1 MELPILSAAET
12 PADQLELLT
21 AIRDQLL
28 LQNAQRRKQR
38 WLLRTCAA
46 ACAVLALAVLLLCA
60 ILLPQATQLLSEAR
74 TVLQALDTEQLAN
87 TMADLNATARYSVGI
102 AQDAQKVLASFAEID
117 VDTLNGSLA
126 DLNGAI
132 QKFSEL
138 DIDTL
143 NRAIANLNN
152 TVGPLARFFGLG

>member
-46 ACAVLALAVLLLCA
+46 ACAVLALTVLLLCA

-74 TVLQALDTEQLAN
+74 TVLQALDTEQLAG
-87 TMADLNATARYSVGI
+87 TMADLNATARYGVAI
-102 AQDAQKVLASFAEID
+102 AQDAQKVLENFSEID
-117 VDTLNGSLA
+117 IDALNESLKDLNAALLRVAELDVATLNS
-126 DLNGAI
+126 
-132 QKFSEL
+132 
-138 DIDTL
+138 
-143 NRAIANLNN
+143 AIANLNDAIEALS
-152 TVGPLARFFGLG
+152 GLFGRR

>member
-1 MELPILSAAET
+1 MELPIQSAAET

-38 WLLRTCAA
+38 WLLRICAA
-46 ACAVLALAVLLLCA
+46 ACAVLALTVLLLCA

-152 TVGPLARFFGLG
+152 TVEPLARFFGLG

>member
-1 MELPILSAAET
+1 MELPIQSAAET

-46 ACAVLALAVLLLCA
+46 ACAVLALTVLLLCA

-102 AQDAQKVLASFAEID
+102 AQDAQKVLENFSEID
-117 VDTLNGSLA
+117 IDALNESLKDLNAALLRVAELDVATLNS
-126 DLNGAI
+126 
-132 QKFSEL
+132 
-138 DIDTL
+138 
-143 NRAIANLNN
+143 AIANLNDAIEALS
-152 TVGPLARFFGLG
+152 GLFGRR

>member
-28 LQNAQRRKQR
+28 LQNAQHRKQR

-46 ACAVLALAVLLLCA
+46 ACAVLALTVLLLCA

-102 AQDAQKVLASFAEID
+102 AQDAQKVLENFSEID
-117 VDTLNGSLA
+117 IDALNESLKDLNAALLRVAELDVATLNS
-126 DLNGAI
+126 
-132 QKFSEL
+132 
-138 DIDTL
+138 
-143 NRAIANLNN
+143 AIANLNDAIEALS
-152 TVGPLARFFGLG
+152 GLFGRR

>member
-1 MELPILSAAET
+1 MELPIKSAAET

-46 ACAVLALAVLLLCA
+46 ACAVLALTVLLLCA

-102 AQDAQKVLASFAEID
+102 AQDAQKVLENFSEID
-117 VDTLNGSLA
+117 IDALNESLKDLNAALLRVAELDVATLNS
-126 DLNGAI
+126 
-132 QKFSEL
+132 
-138 DIDTL
+138 
-143 NRAIANLNN
+143 AIANLNDAIEALS
-152 TVGPLARFFGLG
+152 GLFGRR

>member
-152 TVGPLARFFGLG
+152 TVEPLARFFGLG

>member
-1 MELPILSAAET
+1 MELPIKSAAET

-46 ACAVLALAVLLLCA
+46 ACAVLALTVLLLCA
-60 ILLPQATQLLSEAR
+60 ILLPQATQLLSESR

-102 AQDAQKVLASFAEID
+102 AQDAQKVLENFSEID
-117 VDTLNGSLA
+117 IDALNESLKDLNAALLRVAELDVATLNS
-126 DLNGAI
+126 
-132 QKFSEL
+132 
-138 DIDTL
+138 
-143 NRAIANLNN
+143 AIANLNDAIEALS
-152 TVGPLARFFGLG
+152 GLFGRR

>member
-1 MELPILSAAET
+1 MELPIQSAAET

-46 ACAVLALAVLLLCA
+46 ACAVLALTVLLLCA
-60 ILLPQATQLLSEAR
+60 ILLPQATQLLSEAL

-102 AQDAQKVLASFAEID
+102 AQDAQKVLENFSEID
-117 VDTLNGSLA
+117 IDALNESLKDLNAALLRVAELDVATLNS
-126 DLNGAI
+126 
-132 QKFSEL
+132 
-138 DIDTL
+138 
-143 NRAIANLNN
+143 AIANLNDAIEALS
-152 TVGPLARFFGLG
+152 GLFGRR

>member
-38 WLLRTCAA
+38 WLLHTCAA
-46 ACAVLALAVLLLCA
+46 ACAVLALTVLLLCA

-152 TVGPLARFFGLG
+152 TVEPLARFFGLG

>member
-46 ACAVLALAVLLLCA
+46 ACAVLALTVLLLCA

-102 AQDAQKVLASFAEID
+102 AQDAQKVLENFSEID
-117 VDTLNGSLA
+117 IDALNESLKDLNAALLRVAELDVATLNS
-126 DLNGAI
+126 
-132 QKFSEL
+132 
-138 DIDTL
+138 
-143 NRAIANLNN
+143 AIANLNDAIEALS
-152 TVGPLARFFGLG
+152 GLFGRR

>member
-1 MELPILSAAET
+1 MELPIQSAAET

-152 TVGPLARFFGLG
+152 TVEPLARFFGLG

>member
-1 MELPILSAAET
+1 MELPIQSAAET

-46 ACAVLALAVLLLCA
+46 ACAVLALTVLLLCA

-87 TMADLNATARYSVGI
+87 TMADLNATARYGVAI
-102 AQDAQKVLASFAEID
+102 AQDAQKVLENFSEID
-117 VDTLNGSLA
+117 IDALNESLKDLNAALLRVAELDVATLNS
-126 DLNGAI
+126 
-132 QKFSEL
+132 
-138 DIDTL
+138 
-143 NRAIANLNN
+143 AIANLNDAIEALS
-152 TVGPLARFFGLG
+152 GLFGRR